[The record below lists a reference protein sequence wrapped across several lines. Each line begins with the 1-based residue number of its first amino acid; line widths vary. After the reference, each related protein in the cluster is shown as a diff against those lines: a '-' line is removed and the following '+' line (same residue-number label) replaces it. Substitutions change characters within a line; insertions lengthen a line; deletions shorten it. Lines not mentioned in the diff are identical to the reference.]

1 MSGSDDS
8 ELELTPDLLLR
19 AYAAGV
25 FPMAESR
32 RTRSVFWVEPRLRG
46 LLPIEH
52 FHVPHSLRK
61 TVRRGIFAVRCN
73 TAFEAVMRACAEPRP
88 GHPETWINEPII
100 EAYTAL
106 YRRGFAHSVECWQG
120 DQLAGGLYG
129 VALGG
134 AFFGESMFS
143 RARDASKVALVHLVA
158 RLRLGGYALLD
169 VQFVTE
175 HLARFG
181 VEEVPART
189 YRRKLEA
196 ALAVEARFYGDLP
209 EGEAGSAVEAVLRQS
224 STQTS

>member
-8 ELELTPDLLLR
+8 DLELTPDLLLR
-19 AYAAGV
+19 AYAVGL

-32 RTRSVFWVEPRLRG
+32 RAHSVFWVEPRLRG
-46 LLPIEH
+46 LLPIDN
-52 FHVPHSLRK
+52 FHVPHRLRK
-61 TVRRGIFAVRCN
+61 TVRRGIFTVRCD

-106 YRRGFAHSVECWQG
+106 HRRGFAHSVECWQG
-120 DQLAGGLYG
+120 EQLAGGLYG

-143 RARDASKVALVHLVA
+143 RVRDASKVALVHLVA
-158 RLRLGGYALLD
+158 RLRRGGYVLLD

-196 ALAVEARFYGDLP
+196 ALAAEAYFYGDLS
-209 EGEAGSAVEAVLRQS
+209 EGESGSAVDAVLRQS